1 MNNNVKILVADDDD
15 LMRDFVEE
23 TLVRAGFNAT
33 CVSNGSEAID
43 ELMRHNYGVIFTDIK
58 MPGADGFRVLE
69 TALKI
74 NPESK
79 VIMITAYGKIEDA
92 VRAMKVGAFD
102 YLTKSQDTSPDEI
115 EMLLRKALNFQTLQ
129 TENKRLK
136 SELTDKFSF
145 ANMIGKCPRM
155 QQVYDL
161 ISTVADSNA
170 TVLITGK
177 SGTGKELVARAIHF
191 NGFRKDGPFVKLNCA
206 ALPDGLVESE
216 LFGHEKGA
224 FTGAVKTVKGRFEL
238 SNGGTILLDEISEMS
253 TALQAKLLRVI
264 QEHEFERIGSGQT
277 IRTDVRIIA
286 TSNRNLR
293 NDVRQGNFRE
303 DLYYRLNVIPI
314 DLPELTER
322 QEDIPLLIEHFVEKF
337 SKENSKEISS
347 ITDEAMRGLME
358 YHWPGNVREL
368 ENCIERAVVINK
380 DGVLKTDDF
389 PGQIFTKEEF
399 ELPEGLKPRMTIHEM
414 EKSLILKTLE
424 ANDGNRTRSAEVL
437 GITTRTLRNKL
448 YEYGLSKK
456 NQS

>member
-1 MNNNVKILVADDDD
+1 MNNNTKILVADDDD

-23 TLVRAGFNAT
+23 TLIRAGFNAT
-33 CVSNGSEAID
+33 CVSNGSEAVD
-43 ELMRHNYGVIFTDIK
+43 ELMRNNYGVIFTDIK
-58 MPGADGFRVLE
+58 MPGADGFKVLE

-92 VRAMKVGAFD
+92 VRAMKIGAFD

-115 EMLLRKALNFQTLQ
+115 EMLLRKALDFQTLQ

-145 ANMIGKCPRM
+145 ASMIGKSPRM

-191 NGFRKDGPFVKLNCA
+191 NGCRKDGPFVKLNCA

-224 FTGAVKTVKGRFEL
+224 FTGAIKTVKGRFEL

-264 QEHEFERIGSGQT
+264 QEQEFERIGSGQT

-322 QEDIPLLIEHFVEKF
+322 QEDIPLLIEHFVGKF

-368 ENCIERAVVINK
+368 ENCIERAVVVNK
-380 DGVLKTDDF
+380 
-389 PGQIFTKEEF
+389 
-399 ELPEGLKPRMTIHEM
+399 
-414 EKSLILKTLE
+414 
-424 ANDGNRTRSAEVL
+424 
-437 GITTRTLRNKL
+437 
-448 YEYGLSKK
+448 
-456 NQS
+456 